1 MFIEDTDFVI
11 IVFEI
16 QNYINTTLYV
26 ENWGAGVTHYLP
38 KWPK

>member
-16 QNYINTTLYV
+16 QNYINRTLYID
-26 ENWGAGVTHYLP
+26 P